1 VTWFG
6 THRIAFEEV
15 SVLNVKQGT
24 ILRLQCTHTSGDD
37 VVDLTGVTVTSAA
50 RLESSAGESELHEL
64 TATLTDAASGVFELE
79 ADTTEWTRGRFKVDV
94 KFAASGS
101 RYWSETFH
109 VSLAEPV
116 TP

>member
-1 VTWFG
+1 M
-6 THRIAFEEV
+6 
-15 SVLNVKQGT
+15 LKVKRGT
-24 ILRLQCTHTSGDD
+24 ILRLQCTHESGDT

-50 RLESSAGESELHEL
+50 RLERSDGEAELHEL
-64 TATLTDAASGVFELE
+64 DVTVTDAAEGAFSLE
-79 ADTTEWTRGRFKVDV
+79 ADTTVWTRGRFAVDV
-94 KFAASGS
+94 RFEASGS

>member
-1 VTWFG
+1 M
-6 THRIAFEEV
+6 
-15 SVLNVKQGT
+15 LKVKRGT

-37 VVDLTGVTVTSAA
+37 VVDLTGVTITSAA
-50 RLESSAGESELHEL
+50 RLESSDGASELHEL
-64 TATLTDAASGVFELE
+64 DVAVSDAAGGAFELE
-79 ADTTEWTRGRFKVDV
+79 ADTTEWSKGRFAVDV
-94 KFAASGS
+94 RFEASGS